1 MRPIA
6 LAAALTLTS
15 PAAAL
20 ACGGLFCDNSQP
32 VNQAAER
39 ILFARDGE
47 TMHMHVRITYQGPP
61 TEFGWLLPTARDVEV
76 GLSSEQL
83 FLNLDTSFAPRFT
96 LQTEFEEGCEFQ
108 NRADGPFADGGLAAP
123 DAGAGGGVQVLSRE
137 AVGPFDIATLLPE
150 TVDDLRAWLD
160 DNGYQIPPETD
171 ATLQPYVA
179 RGLAFVAVKLLPDRE
194 SGDISPLRLS
204 FSAQRPAIPIVPTS
218 VAANPDMGIIV
229 HVLGEHRAI
238 PVNYRHVVINETA
251 IDWQSGGQNYA
262 DVVSQAADEADGQ
275 AFATDYAGPAG
286 APPQPYGEGTLI
298 GVREA
303 TTGQQ
308 IIDELGLFDLFFQP
322 LDADLQ
328 RVLPTGLILPD
339 DITLADYLNC
349 PSCYDGRGVEVDGE
363 ALAARIETE
372 INEPRRH
379 LVDLF
384 RDNGYLTRLYGTMS
398 PAEMVLDPE
407 FDLNPDLGEVPNR
420 RVAIQRVGCGDD
432 GFDFANAIIETPSGL
447 RFRLVDGQN
456 PNAIRRQDGE
466 TVRGE
471 DVPGAQVIE
480 RALTAGQS
488 EIVDDRTDAIE
499 DRNAPALEDG
509 PGGSVGGTGGC
520 ACDASD
526 GAPAS
531 TLALLGLLTAL
542 GLRRRRA

>member
-1 MRPIA
+1 MKR
-6 LAAALTLTS
+6 AAS
-15 PAAAL
+15 SRAA
-20 ACGGLFCDNSQP
+20 P
-32 VNQAAER
+32 
-39 ILFARDGE
+39 
-47 TMHMHVRITYQGPP
+47 TGPS
-61 TEFGWLLPTARDVEV
+61 PTAA
-76 GLSSEQL
+76 
-83 FLNLDTSFAPRFT
+83 F
-96 LQTEFEEGCEFQ
+96 
-108 NRADGPFADGGLAAP
+108 AAP
-123 DAGAGGGVQVLSRE
+123 DAGAGGGGVQVLSRE

-251 IDWQSGGQNYA
+251 IDWQSGGQNYP

-328 RVLPTGLILPD
+328 RVLPTGSSSP
-339 DITLADYLNC
+339 TTSRSPTTSTA
-349 PSCYDGRGVEVDGE
+349 R
-363 ALAARIETE
+363 AAMTAAASRSTARRSPPASR
-372 INEPRRH
+372 PRS
-379 LVDLF
+379 
-384 RDNGYLTRLYGTMS
+384 TS
-398 PAEMVLDPE
+398 PAATSPTSS
-407 FDLNPDLGEVPNR
+407 
-420 RVAIQRVGCGDD
+420 
-432 GFDFANAIIETPSGL
+432 ET
-447 RFRLVDGQN
+447 
-456 PNAIRRQDGE
+456 
-466 TVRGE
+466 
-471 DVPGAQVIE
+471 
-480 RALTAGQS
+480 TATS
-488 EIVDDRTDAIE
+488 
-499 DRNAPALEDG
+499 
-509 PGGSVGGTGGC
+509 
-520 ACDASD
+520 
-526 GAPAS
+526 PAS
-531 TLALLGLLTAL
+531 TAP
-542 GLRRRRA
+542 